1 MKEVFKYK
9 RKLNKSLISYILKD
23 GGLGI
28 IHVKSKATALLIKNI
43 LEDAKVNLYVNAVIR
58 RYCEDEDLSPIPVR
72 PPFLSEGLIS
82 CIKYVKENA
91 KQFDSKTIYRALLLR
106 EFDLYDGFKLKAEER
121 NRNFKENAVRIINSK
136 MLSVSVRSFLWK
148 FVHNISYLETDTAKI
163 DRTSVKCR
171 LCLQA
176 GVEREHLM
184 LTCNHL
190 NGVGVALMKTLHVF
204 NPRYT
209 EKDVLM
215 IDLDPEI
222 PQVEWF
228 IANALFY
235 ISKNRENCTRN
246 KIATYLMST
255 LETFARS
262 RFCDA
267 DMKLSIQVVVE
278 TFLNFM

>member
-1 MKEVFKYK
+1 M
-9 RKLNKSLISYILKD
+9 
-23 GGLGI
+23 
-28 IHVKSKATALLIKNI
+28 
-43 LEDAKVNLYVNAVIR
+43 EDAKVNLYVDAVIR
-58 RYCEDEDLSPIPVR
+58 RYCEDEDLSPIPFR

-82 CIKYVKENA
+82 CIKYIKETV
-91 KQFDSKTIYRALLLR
+91 KQFDSKTIYRALLLK
-106 EFDLYDGFKLKAEER
+106 EFDLNDDFKLKVEER

-148 FVHNISYLETDTAKI
+148 FVHNISYLETDIVKI

-171 LCLQA
+171 LCQQE

-184 LTCNHL
+184 LTCNNL

-209 EKDVLM
+209 EEDVLM
-215 IDLDPEI
+215 IDLDPEF

-246 KIATYLMST
+246 KIVTYLMST
-255 LETFARS
+255 LKTFAGS

-267 DMKLSIQVVVE
+267 DSRLSIQVVIE
-278 TFLNFM
+278 TFQNFM